1 MMVLKNLKYKRTE
14 NKCKHAQF
22 YLEHLLKYFNKI
34 WIGAT
39 SYLLYTYELN
49 VAPVRQTHIS
59 TKVRMGAP
67 PINYF

>member
-1 MMVLKNLKYKRTE
+1 M
-14 NKCKHAQF
+14 
-22 YLEHLLKYFNKI
+22 KYFNKI